1 MGASLSLLGCND
13 ERTNSGESILERW
26 ERNRGRHGAGP
37 MDAGVVVDVDIVRAR
52 RNSRAEALEAILND
66 LFLVVDG

>member
-1 MGASLSLLGCND
+1 
-13 ERTNSGESILERW
+13 
-26 ERNRGRHGAGP
+26 

-52 RNSRAEALEAILND
+52 RSSRAEALEAILND